1 MSGARGQVKLLDDLG
16 RPFPPG
22 PPPRRIVSLVPSDTY
37 TLVRLGAKERLVGRT
52 DYCTEPAAE
61 VAGIPTVGGTKN
73 PRVEAILDLQPDLI
87 VANQEENS
95 RRDIEA
101 LLAQGARVF
110 VTMPRR
116 FGDGMALVARLAR
129 LLGTEGDTNV
139 KDLVRSNYQIVAAAE
154 EARALLTPVSAFLPI
169 WMAPLMTANG
179 DTFSSHAL
187 DLAGASNVFVGR
199 ARRYP
204 LAADLGLAT
213 ASPAE
218 RLEGKDTRYPRV
230 TLAEV
235 VAAQPEI
242 VLLPDEPHDFSE
254 ADADVFRAL
263 AIPAATYGTIVRCV
277 GKDLMWPGQQSIDGL
292 SRLAATVASARAK
305 IPSQKP
311 S

>member
-1 MSGARGQVKLLDDLG
+1 MSGARSSVKHLDDLG
-16 RPFPPG
+16 RLFPPG

-52 DYCTEPAAE
+52 DYCTEPASE
-61 VAGIPTVGGTKN
+61 VLGIPTIGGTKN
-73 PRVEAILDLQPDLI
+73 PRIEAILDLEPDLV

-101 LLAQGARVF
+101 LLARGARVF

-129 LLGTEGDTNV
+129 LLGIEGEAHV
-139 KDLVRSNYQIVAAAE
+139 RDLVRSNYRLVGAAQ
-154 EARALLTPVSAFLPI
+154 EARALLTPVSAFVPI
-169 WMAPLMTANG
+169 WMDPLMTANG
-179 DTFSSHAL
+179 ETFLSQAL
-187 DLAGASNVFVGR
+187 DLAGATNVFVGR

-204 LAADLGLAT
+204 LAADLGFAT
-213 ASPAE
+213 ATPAE

-230 TLAEV
+230 TLAEL

-242 VLLPDEPHDFSE
+242 VLLPDEPHDFSD
-254 ADADVFRAL
+254 ADAEVFRGL
-263 AIPAATYGTIVRCV
+263 SIPAATHDTIVRCV

-292 SRLAATVASARAK
+292 GRLASTVAGARAK